1 MIRLKIEGNRML
13 SGTIKVSGAKNSAVA
28 LIPASL
34 LADDLVTIDNVPN
47 ISDIDALDEIL
58 KYLGATVTRDGN
70 LMKIDPST
78 ITNKEIPENVSTKLR
93 ASYYFM
99 AALLGKYKNVEMYF
113 PGGCNIGARPIDQT
127 LKAFRALG
135 ATVEENN
142 IAKAALD
149 TEEPEAT
156 YYNL

>member
-58 KYLGATVTRDGN
+58 KYLGG
-70 LMKIDPST
+70 
-78 ITNKEIPENVSTKLR
+78 
-93 ASYYFM
+93 
-99 AALLGKYKNVEMYF
+99 
-113 PGGCNIGARPIDQT
+113 
-127 LKAFRALG
+127 
-135 ATVEENN
+135 
-142 IAKAALD
+142 
-149 TEEPEAT
+149 
-156 YYNL
+156 